1 MILTMRFCP
10 SVRRFGRSWFET
22 VLQNPQADGL
32 TMFETRMNALRHR
45 LGKDGIDVAVIT
57 DDDNIY
63 YLTGYYDYLHME
75 FGRPTILMVHRD
87 APSVLITPTIDLN
100 TAEAAARVD
109 RIAPWNDGMGAE
121 WRAELPALINIA
133 KRVAIEPDH
142 IPSVV
147 RRYIR
152 ELISPDRLTTVTPV
166 LNQMR
171 MIKSSEELQLARHA
185 GQVANAMMT
194 AGRAAISDGVQ
205 EFEVAIATSQA
216 GTRKAAMLLEAHYDD
231 TNMSPNTH
239 FLQIMASGDT
249 ITKTHHRATTRIM
262 RRGEPVF
269 LCFCG
274 MTNFHR
280 FKLGFD
286 RTFWIDE
293 IADTSQADVYAVAL
307 ASQNAALSA
316 LRPGV
321 TAESVHA
328 AYADVIQGAGYEYP
342 FRCGRATGFSYLETP
357 QLVTGDTTIL
367 QPGMVL
373 AVDGSV
379 STKSFRAQIGD
390 SVIITQDGFELL
402 TDHPKCLEQIII

>member
-1 MILTMRFCP
+1 
-10 SVRRFGRSWFET
+10 
-22 VLQNPQADGL
+22 
-32 TMFETRMNALRHR
+32 MFDTRMTALRHR
-45 LGKDGIDVAVIT
+45 LDKNCIDVALIT

-75 FGRPTILMVHRD
+75 FGRPTILVVHRD
-87 APSVLITPTIDLN
+87 GPSVLITPTIDFN
-100 TAEAAARVD
+100 TAKAAARVD

-121 WRAELPALINIA
+121 WRAELPALINA
-133 KRVAIEPDH
+133 TQRVAIEPDH

-147 RRYIR
+147 RRYICD
-152 ELISPDRLTTVTPV
+152 LIAPDRLTNVTPV

-171 MIKSSEELQLARHA
+171 MIKSTEELQLARHA

-194 AGRAAISDGVQ
+194 AGRAAISEGVP

-231 TNMSPNTH
+231 SDMSPNTH

-286 RTFWIDE
+286 RTFWIGE

-390 SVIITQDGFELL
+390 SGIITQDGFEPL
-402 TDHPKCLEQIII
+402 TDHPKCLDQIII